1 MYNKYS
7 SGGTLWKN
15 YMVDSNFITLPKKL
29 EIPEIDDNRLKEL
42 YQLLK
47 PIVTIDEMKY
57 LLREFTLQE
66 LRNQSY
72 IWNRHEDKRDIV
84 DPNKLETVDDFL
96 CLHTWGY
103 YGLFKPSI
111 AEVLSQAPESVI
123 EQANTFEIIESPET
137 REDVFK
143 YKEVIDNGFHL
154 SKVRAYKMHK

>member
-1 MYNKYS
+1 MEKLYGS
-7 SGGTLWKN
+7 
-15 YMVDSNFITLPKKL
+15 SNFATLPKKL
-29 EIPEIDDNRLKEL
+29 EIPEIDDKRLKEL

-47 PIVTIDEMKY
+47 PIVTIDEIKY

-72 IWNRHEDKRDIV
+72 IWNRHEDKRDVV
-84 DPNKLETVDDFL
+84 DPSRLETVDDFL

>member
-1 MYNKYS
+1 MEKLY
-7 SGGTLWKN
+7 GG
-15 YMVDSNFITLPKKL
+15 SNFITLPKKL

-72 IWNRHEDKRDIV
+72 IWNRHEDKRDVV

-111 AEVLSQAPESVI
+111 AEVLSQAPESII

>member
-1 MYNKYS
+1 MEKLY
-7 SGGTLWKN
+7 GG
-15 YMVDSNFITLPKKL
+15 SNFITLPKKL

-154 SKVRAYKMHK
+154 SKVRAYKMNK

>member
-1 MYNKYS
+1 MIKNKFYS
-7 SGGTLWKN
+7 YIK
-15 YMVDSNFITLPKKL
+15 
-29 EIPEIDDNRLKEL
+29 RLKEL

-47 PIVTIDEMKY
+47 PIVTIDEIKY

-72 IWNRHEDKRDIV
+72 IWNRHEDKRDVV
-84 DPNKLETVDDFL
+84 DPSRLETVDDFL
-96 CLHTWGY
+96 CLHIWEY

>member
-1 MYNKYS
+1 MRDFMEKLY
-7 SGGTLWKN
+7 GG
-15 YMVDSNFITLPKKL
+15 SNFITLPKKL

>member
-1 MYNKYS
+1 MEKLY
-7 SGGTLWKN
+7 GG
-15 YMVDSNFITLPKKL
+15 SNFITLPKKL
-29 EIPEIDDNRLKEL
+29 EIPEIDDKRLKEL

-47 PIVTIDEMKY
+47 PIVTLDEMKY

-72 IWNRHEDKRDIV
+72 IWNCHEDKRDVV

-96 CLHTWGY
+96 CLHTCGY

>member
-1 MYNKYS
+1 MEKLY
-7 SGGTLWKN
+7 GG
-15 YMVDSNFITLPKKL
+15 SNFITLPKKL

-72 IWNRHEDKRDIV
+72 IWNRHEDKRDVV

-123 EQANTFEIIESPET
+123 EQANTFEIIESSET

>member
-1 MYNKYS
+1 MEKLY
-7 SGGTLWKN
+7 GG
-15 YMVDSNFITLPKKL
+15 SNFITLPKKL

-47 PIVTIDEMKY
+47 PIVTIDEIKY

-72 IWNRHEDKRDIV
+72 IWNRHEDKRDVV
-84 DPNKLETVDDFL
+84 DLSRLETVDDFL

>member
-1 MYNKYS
+1 MEKLY
-7 SGGTLWKN
+7 GGN
-15 YMVDSNFITLPKKL
+15 NFITLPKKL
-29 EIPEIDDNRLKEL
+29 EIPEIDDKRLKEL

-84 DPNKLETVDDFL
+84 DPSKLETVDDFL

-111 AEVLSQAPESVI
+111 AEILSQAPESVI

>member
-1 MYNKYS
+1 MEKLY
-7 SGGTLWKN
+7 GG
-15 YMVDSNFITLPKKL
+15 SNFITLPKKL
-29 EIPEIDDNRLKEL
+29 EIPEIDDKRLKEL

-72 IWNRHEDKRDIV
+72 IWNCVEDKRDVV
-84 DPNKLETVDDFL
+84 DPSRLETVDDFL

-111 AEVLSQAPESVI
+111 AEVLSQAPENVI
-123 EQANTFEIIESPET
+123 AEANTFEIIESPET

>member
-1 MYNKYS
+1 
-7 SGGTLWKN
+7 
-15 YMVDSNFITLPKKL
+15 
-29 EIPEIDDNRLKEL
+29 
-42 YQLLK
+42 
-47 PIVTIDEMKY
+47 MKY

>member
-1 MYNKYS
+1 MEKLY
-7 SGGTLWKN
+7 GG
-15 YMVDSNFITLPKKL
+15 SNFITLPKKL

-84 DPNKLETVDDFL
+84 DSSRLETVDDFL
-96 CLHTWGY
+96 CLHTFGY

>member
-1 MYNKYS
+1 MEKLY
-7 SGGTLWKN
+7 GG
-15 YMVDSNFITLPKKL
+15 SNFITLPKKL
-29 EIPEIDDNRLKEL
+29 EIPEIDDKRLKEL

-57 LLREFTLQE
+57 LFREFTLQE

-72 IWNRHEDKRDIV
+72 IWNRHEDKRDVV

>member
-1 MYNKYS
+1 MEKLY
-7 SGGTLWKN
+7 GG
-15 YMVDSNFITLPKKL
+15 SNFITLPKKL

-57 LLREFTLQE
+57 LLREFTLRI
-66 LRNQSY
+66 RNQSY

-123 EQANTFEIIESPET
+123 EQANTFEIIESLET

>member
-1 MYNKYS
+1 MEKLY
-7 SGGTLWKN
+7 GG
-15 YMVDSNFITLPKKL
+15 SNFITLPKKL

-47 PIVTIDEMKY
+47 PIVTIDEIKY

-72 IWNRHEDKRDIV
+72 IWNRHEDKRDVV
-84 DPNKLETVDDFL
+84 DPSRLETVDDFL

>member
-1 MYNKYS
+1 MEKLY
-7 SGGTLWKN
+7 GG
-15 YMVDSNFITLPKKL
+15 SNFITLPKKL

-72 IWNRHEDKRDIV
+72 IWNRHEDKRDVV
-84 DPNKLETVDDFL
+84 DPSRLETVDDFL

-111 AEVLSQAPESVI
+111 AEVLSQTPESVI

>member
-1 MYNKYS
+1 MEKLY
-7 SGGTLWKN
+7 GGN
-15 YMVDSNFITLPKKL
+15 NFVTLPKKF
-29 EIPEIDDNRLKEL
+29 EIPEIDDKRLKEL

-57 LLREFTLQE
+57 LLREFTLQK

-84 DPNKLETVDDFL
+84 DSSRLETVDDFL
-96 CLHTWGY
+96 CLHTFGY

>member
-1 MYNKYS
+1 MEKLY
-7 SGGTLWKN
+7 GG
-15 YMVDSNFITLPKKL
+15 SNFITLPKKL
-29 EIPEIDDNRLKEL
+29 EISEIDDKRLKEL
-42 YQLLK
+42 YKLLK

-72 IWNRHEDKRDIV
+72 IWNRHEDKRDV
-84 DPNKLETVDDFL
+84 VVPNKLETVDDFL

-123 EQANTFEIIESPET
+123 EQANTFEIIESPKT

>member
-1 MYNKYS
+1 MEKLY
-7 SGGTLWKN
+7 GGN
-15 YMVDSNFITLPKKL
+15 NFVTLPKKF
-29 EIPEIDDNRLKEL
+29 EIPEIDDKRLKEL

-84 DPNKLETVDDFL
+84 DSSRLETVDDFL
-96 CLHTWGY
+96 CLHTFGY

-111 AEVLSQAPESVI
+111 AEVLSQAPENVI

>member
-1 MYNKYS
+1 MEKLY
-7 SGGTLWKN
+7 GG
-15 YMVDSNFITLPKKL
+15 SNFITLPKKL
-29 EIPEIDDNRLKEL
+29 EIPEINDKRLKEL

-72 IWNRHEDKRDIV
+72 IWNRHEDKRDVV

-111 AEVLSQAPESVI
+111 AEILSQAPESVI

>member
-1 MYNKYS
+1 MEKLY
-7 SGGTLWKN
+7 GG
-15 YMVDSNFITLPKKL
+15 SNFITLPKKI
-29 EIPEIDDNRLKEL
+29 EIPEISDKRLKEL

-72 IWNRHEDKRDIV
+72 IWNRHEDKWDVI
-84 DPNKLETVDDFL
+84 DPNKLETGDDFL

>member
-1 MYNKYS
+1 MEKLY
-7 SGGTLWKN
+7 GGN
-15 YMVDSNFITLPKKL
+15 NFITLPKKL
-29 EIPEIDDNRLKEL
+29 EIPEIDDKRLKEL

-84 DPNKLETVDDFL
+84 DPSRLETVDDFL

-154 SKVRAYKMHK
+154 SKVRAYKMYK

>member
-1 MYNKYS
+1 MEKLY
-7 SGGTLWKN
+7 GG
-15 YMVDSNFITLPKKL
+15 SNFVTLPKKL

-42 YQLLK
+42 YRLLK

-72 IWNRHEDKRDIV
+72 IYNRAEDKRDVV
-84 DPNKLETVDDFL
+84 DPSKLETVDDFL

-111 AEVLSQAPESVI
+111 AEVLSQAPENVI

>member
-1 MYNKYS
+1 MEKLY
-7 SGGTLWKN
+7 GG
-15 YMVDSNFITLPKKL
+15 SNFITLPKKL

-42 YQLLK
+42 YHLLK

-72 IWNRHEDKRDIV
+72 IWNRDKDKRDVV
-84 DPNKLETVDDFL
+84 DPSRLETVDDFL

-111 AEVLSQAPESVI
+111 AEVLSQAPENVI
-123 EQANTFEIIESPET
+123 AEANTFEIIESPET

>member
-1 MYNKYS
+1 MEKLY
-7 SGGTLWKN
+7 GG
-15 YMVDSNFITLPKKL
+15 SNFITLPKKL
-29 EIPEIDDNRLKEL
+29 EIPEIDDKRLKEL

-72 IWNRHEDKRDIV
+72 IWNRHEDKRDVV

-154 SKVRAYKMHK
+154 SKVRACKMHK